1 MQHTCSAASQLTA
14 GRQRASTS
22 AVAPALVAVN
32 AAYLQLHWAIGP
44 QVASAWYTAQPS
56 QLRLRPRSSQQV
68 DGGQQPAQ
76 LRVRPLLCSQQVDGG
91 QQPAQLQLG
100 CGLSARSRS
109 TAGNDQRTCACVGG
123 SECSEVALADLQ
135 LHRQYVRRSR
145 AHGNQR
151 HGNRRSCS
159 CSLSAH
165 SRSTAGNNQRSCSS
179 AAASQLAAGRRRATT
194 SALAPAS
201 VAVNAADF
209 RSCMASPVHGNQ
221 RSSAV
226 AWQ

>member
-1 MQHTCSAASQLTA
+1 MQRTCSAASKLTA

-91 QQPAQLQLG
+91 QQPAQLRLRRW
-100 CGLSARSRS
+100 A
-109 TAGNDQRTCACVGG
+109 CA
-123 SECSEVALADLQ
+123 SVA
-135 LHRQYVRRSR
+135 V
-145 AHGNQR
+145 N
-151 HGNRRSCS
+151 
-159 CSLSAH
+159 
-165 SRSTAGNNQRSCSS
+165 
-179 AAASQLAAGRRRATT
+179 AAAR
-194 SALAPAS
+194 AS
-201 VAVNAADF
+201 VAVNAADLQPAG
-209 RSCMASPVHGNQ
+209 RECIAASVVACAAAHVSAGRRRLRLGVAVNAAGGKPV
-221 RSSAV
+221 AV
-226 AWQ
+226 TAADLPLHAWR